1 MIEQW
6 RRMRKRRREG
16 ERERERRINSLRKG
30 TRRRDLRE
38 RKQAI
43 LK

>member
-1 MIEQW
+1 M
-6 RRMRKRRREG
+6 
-16 ERERERRINSLRKG
+16 RERERRINSLRKGTRRRDLRVNSLRKG

>member
-6 RRMRKRRREG
+6 RRMRKGRREG